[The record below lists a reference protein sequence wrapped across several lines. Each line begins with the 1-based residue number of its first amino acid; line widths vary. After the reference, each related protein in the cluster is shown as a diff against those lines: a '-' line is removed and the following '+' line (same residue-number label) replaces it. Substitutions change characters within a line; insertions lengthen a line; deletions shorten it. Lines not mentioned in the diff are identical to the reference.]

1 MIRALRRFLGDQR
14 GVTAVEAAFVLPVTL
29 VMIAGIIEYSRVLLA
44 EHMIRD
50 IVDEAAR
57 TAVVTG
63 QSISAV
69 KTDVEDAVDGVAPIS
84 SYTVTVTSTTTFNVT
99 VDGTFDPFFGG
110 LLPESVV
117 DFSVTAQYP
126 Q

>member
-63 QSISAV
+63 QAV
-69 KTDVEDAVDGVAPIS
+69 STVKNDVEDAVDGVSPIS
-84 SYTVTVTSTTTFNVT
+84 SYTVTVTSTTTLNVT
-99 VDGTFDPFFGG
+99 VDGTFDPFFAG
-110 LLPESVV
+110 LLPEGVV
-117 DFSVTAQYP
+117 DFTITAQYP